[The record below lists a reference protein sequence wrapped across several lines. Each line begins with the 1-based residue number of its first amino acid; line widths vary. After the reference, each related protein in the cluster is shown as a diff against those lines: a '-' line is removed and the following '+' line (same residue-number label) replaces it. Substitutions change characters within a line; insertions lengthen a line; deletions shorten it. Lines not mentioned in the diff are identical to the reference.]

1 MSEPWTSDEFNEA
14 KRLQG
19 EGLTY
24 AGIAARL
31 NRTPKAVATKLKRG
45 DGPVKRD
52 HWTDYSSS
60 HYTGTPIGR
69 SVEDMRMTTIAELGS
84 KALLNAYQ
92 RFFDKAGITPDM
104 AWRTAATKSVGQAP
118 SLYRAE
124 RKWA

>member
-60 HYTGTPIGR
+60 HYTGAPIAKTA
-69 SVEDMRMTTIAELGS
+69 EDIRLTTSAELGTA
-84 KALLNAYQ
+84 ALGLAYAE
-92 RFFDKAGITPDM
+92 FFKRHRITPEQ
-104 AWRTAATKSVGQAP
+104 AWRDGNTKSVGRV
-118 SLYRAE
+118 SLYQAE